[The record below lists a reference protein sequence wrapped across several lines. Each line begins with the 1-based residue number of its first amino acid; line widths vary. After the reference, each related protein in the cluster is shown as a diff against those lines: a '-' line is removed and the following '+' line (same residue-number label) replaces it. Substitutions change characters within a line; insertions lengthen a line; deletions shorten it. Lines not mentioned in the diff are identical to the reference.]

1 LDTFG
6 IIFKI
11 LHVTQF
17 VRMAPEKVIWAY
29 VVSESKVVISQVVG
43 PVKSSV
49 LEKKVNMK
57 MKLE

>member
-1 LDTFG
+1 
-6 IIFKI
+6 
-11 LHVTQF
+11 
-17 VRMAPEKVIWAY
+17 MAPEKVIWAY

-43 PVKSSV
+43 PVKSLA